1 MAAAVAATAAV
12 VAATAAVAATVVA
25 AVVVAATAAVVVTE
39 EAAVEAVAVSDTDL
53 GNSLQQASPCSELE
67 EAPWEPCLH
76 VTPKETCACMQDFAG
91 PCVPDPFEL

>member
-1 MAAAVAATAAV
+1 MTTAAVA
-12 VAATAAVAATVVA
+12 AATAAVAATAAAAVA
-25 AVVVAATAAVVVTE
+25 AAATAAAVATAAVVVME

-76 VTPKETCACMQDFAG
+76 VIMGNNLCLHAKCDDRCFA
-91 PCVPDPFEL
+91 DHS